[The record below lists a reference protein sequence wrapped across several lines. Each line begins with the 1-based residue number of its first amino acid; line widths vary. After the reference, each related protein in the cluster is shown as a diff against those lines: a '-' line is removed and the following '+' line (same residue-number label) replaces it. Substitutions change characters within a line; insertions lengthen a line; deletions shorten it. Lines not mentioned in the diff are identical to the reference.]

1 MAKQIHSPA
10 SETKTPTPNR
20 TAPTR
25 QSASST
31 GAARR
36 PPARR
41 GSVTKPVKR
50 TPWSAIITGA
60 LVLVGIIVIAA
71 VVASQI
77 NKGGS
82 TTAAN
87 GANNATPAVGAAI
100 PDFTVKSQEGKTL
113 TKADVLGKPTL
124 MVFFA
129 SWCPHCQAEAPRI
142 RQIAQAN
149 PDLNVVMIG
158 VGDRDTQ
165 ADIYAFQGKFGLPFP
180 TYADPTTPL
189 GAAAAAWGIQSYPSL
204 FAVDKNGIVRAVN
217 TGEVDPSQLQQ
228 MVAKAKA

>member
-1 MAKQIHSPA
+1 MAKQVHSPA
-10 SETKTPTPNR
+10 SETKTPTSAANR
-20 TAPTR
+20 TPPT
-25 QSASST
+25 
-31 GAARR
+31 RR
-36 PPARR
+36 PPPRR

-50 TPWSAIITGA
+50 TPWGAIITGA
-60 LVLVGIIVIAA
+60 LVLVGIIVVAA
-71 VVASQI
+71 VVVSQV

-87 GANNATPAVGAAI
+87 GANRTAPAVGAAI

-113 TKADVLGKPTL
+113 TKADVIGKPTL

-158 VGDRDTQ
+158 VGDRESQ
-165 ADIYAFQGKFGLPFP
+165 SDIYGFQGKYSLPFP
-180 TYADPTTPL
+180 TYADPAAPL

-204 FAVDKNGIVRAVN
+204 FAVDKNGIVRDVN
-217 TGEVDPSQLQQ
+217 SGEVDPSRLQQ